1 MTLAKDRI
9 RFDRRKKAFLSARP
23 QRMIWALV
31 LKMGVKIPSA
41 LLLSHLA
48 IENLGIEAFILDRCL
63 LLSAPS

>member
-9 RFDRRKKAFLSARP
+9 IFDRRKKAFLPAHP
-23 QRMIWALV
+23 QGMIWALV
-31 LKMGVKIPSA
+31 LKMGVKIPLA

-48 IENLGIEAFILDRCL
+48 IENLGIEAFILDSCS